1 MRKTRVSRFYERTAG
16 KMSGGVEQKMQQS
29 TSHSQTK
36 RRVEPIFDASGSLRR
51 HVMSKLDEANLSHA
65 TERAETPQDP
75 EDR

>member
-1 MRKTRVSRFYERTAG
+1 
-16 KMSGGVEQKMQQS
+16 MQQS